1 MSKVKPKKR
10 STLIDMTAMS
20 DVTVLLLTFFML
32 TATFLP
38 KEPIRVITPA
48 SVMEIKIPD
57 ANLLTILVKPNGQCY
72 LNLDRPRDRKAVLEK
87 ISKDYKIN
95 FTSEQI
101 ASFVNQPTIGVPIK
115 LLPKFLDMKI
125 EEQDAILK
133 RTGVP
138 TDSTNNELKVWIQY
152 ACSNNKDLNIAIKA
166 DESTPYVLVK
176 NVMGTLQDLKENR
189 FNLITTLK
197 GMPEG
202 F

>member
-1 MSKVKPKKR
+1 MSKVKPQKR

-57 ANLLTILVKPNGQCY
+57 ANLLTILVKQNGQCY
-72 LNLDRPRDRKAVLEK
+72 LNLDMPRDRKAVLEK
-87 ISKDYKIN
+87 VSKDYKIN
-95 FTSEQI
+95 FTPEQI
-101 ASFVNQPTIGVPIK
+101 SSFVNQPTIGVSIN
-115 LLPKFLDMKI
+115 LLPKFLDMTL

-133 RTGVP
+133 NTGIP
-138 TDSTNNELKVWIQY
+138 TDSTHNELKVWIRY
-152 ACSNNKDLNIAIKA
+152 ACSANKELNIAIKA
-166 DESTPYVLVK
+166 DESTPYVMVK